1 MKNVLL
7 FSLLASLFLLANGCV
22 NDPYYNDG
30 YYDSPR
36 GHRPPPPKP
45 DHRPAP
51 PAHRP
56 EARPPQQPAHRPE
69 ARPQQPAHRPA
80 PAPSHDAPRPEP
92 RHRT

>member
-22 NDPYYNDG
+22 NDPYYDDG
-30 YYDSPR
+30 YYDPPR

-51 PAHRP
+51 P
-56 EARPPQQPAHRPE
+56 PAHRPE

-80 PAPSHDAPRPEP
+80 PGPSHDAPRPEP